1 MLHLC
6 VGGFTEQGVQDIGEY
21 LRTYREKRE
30 RLSQNGPW
38 EATKRGPP
46 RKTEQRR
53 LLSAEDVGGV
63 EAEAEEAAEYEEWS
77 QAERLTAEAEEAIE
91 QNSTANVTITTQ
103 TSNFPED
110 YFTAEQRAQGAI
122 VLHIAGCI
130 YMFVALA
137 IVCDEFFVP
146 ALEVIIEILDIPED
160 VAGATF
166 MAAGGSAPEL
176 FTSVIG
182 VFISFD
188 NVGIGTIVG
197 SAVFNVLFVIGM
209 CAMFSKTVLSL
220 TWWPLFRDCT
230 FYSISLLILVYFFN
244 DELIKWYEA
253 LILLGL
259 YAAYVT
265 FMRYNVVI
273 ERRVKGFLN
282 RNTMPRI
289 SSTDHLVSATVSV
302 LSFNSI
308 SSFFFFF
315 FFKFCFSFM
324 WIIIQNRL
332 V

>member
-1 MLHLC
+1 M
-6 VGGFTEQGVQDIGEY
+6 
-21 LRTYREKRE
+21 
-30 RLSQNGPW
+30 SQSAPW

-53 LLSAEDVGGV
+53 LLSAE
-63 EAEAEEAAEYEEWS
+63 EEGEVREEEEEGEEEEGWP
-77 QAERLTAEAEEAIE
+77 QVERLTASAEETNE
-91 QNSTANVTITTQ
+91 QNSTTNSTENRS
-103 TSNFPED
+103 SNFPPD
-110 YFTAEQRAQGAI
+110 YFTPEQRAQGA
-122 VLHIAGCI
+122 VLLHVAGCI

-146 ALEVIIEILDIPED
+146 SLEVIIEKLDIPED

-209 CAMFSKTVLSL
+209 CAMFSKTVLTL

-230 FYSISLLILVYFFN
+230 FYSISLLILVLFFV
-244 DELIKWYEA
+244 DEVIMWYEA
-253 LILLGL
+253 LTLLGL

-289 SSTDHLVSATVSV
+289 SSTDHLVSATVST
-302 LSFNSI
+302 NSSRSI
-308 SSFFFFF
+308 PP
-315 FFKFCFSFM
+315 
-324 WIIIQNRL
+324 
-332 V
+332 